1 MRLPK
6 PERRLLFEAA
16 FTIVIIRVMLWCLPL
31 SSVQRGAV
39 GICAAWR
46 GHGMCAADRITW
58 AVQKAARLIAGSSC
72 LVQALVAQTLLVR
85 YNYQPS
91 LVIGVSKDKS
101 LRFEAHAWV
110 TSEGQIVIG
119 GHEASRYTTILTL
132 GSLP

>member
-1 MRLPK
+1 MHLPK
-6 PERRLLFEAA
+6 PEKRLVFEAA
-16 FTIVIIRVMLWCLPL
+16 FTMVIIRVLLGCFPL
-31 SSVQRGAV
+31 SSVQRAAV

-46 GHGMCAADRITW
+46 SDDGCTADRISW

-72 LVQALVAQTLLVR
+72 LVQALVAQILLVR
-85 YNYQPS
+85 YKYKPC

-119 GHEASRYTTILTL
+119 GHQAGRYTTILTL
-132 GSLP
+132 VSLS